1 MLWIKAFHIVFVTC
15 WFAGLFY
22 LPRIFVNLALL
33 APGAAAERARLLL
46 MARKLLRFTTLLSA
60 PALALGVWLWLG
72 YGIGRGPG
80 SGWMH
85 AKLAVVLLVIG
96 YHHGCGRLLRQPAD
110 GRCRRSPGGLDGRQ
124 GGGGAAGDR
133 LPPWLRPAVAPTGR
147 WPLPPQPGVAALVQ
161 RTAAAAADGG
171 GAAGGA
177 QAVLTPA
184 RMHQSSAGPLALS
197 YAALIVFASL
207 FPFEGWRAQGID
219 PLVFLLGA
227 LPPPYWTWFDVL
239 TNAAGYAPLGFL
251 LALGLLRTGSGRRAV
266 LLATLAGALLSLAM
280 EFLQIY
286 LPRRVPSNLDLAL
299 NAAGALAGASI
310 AALLERLGVLGR
322 WHDWRERWL
331 LPDARGALVLLALWP
346 PALLFPA
353 AVPFGLGQVQQR
365 LETALIGWLAH
376 TPSMPSMPL
385 PDGLPLRQTA
395 LAPLSPGGELL
406 CVALLLLALPRRAC
420 AAMLLLALVWQLA
433 LLNQAPTSA
442 YFAQT
447 LQLWEQGRF
456 IRFYGLGQWLG
467 WLWPYATLLYV
478 LLRVSGRQRHEP
490 LS

>member
-1 MLWIKAFHIVFVTC
+1 MRTNILYMRTNPGGAPHGKSPSASGSGSAPGHVNCGHALDQSLSHRLRDLLVRRPV
-15 WFAGLFY
+15 
-22 LPRIFVNLALL
+22 LPAAHLRESGAARPGRGRRARAPVADGPQAAALYH
-33 APGAAAERARLLL
+33 AAVGAAAGAGGLALARLRHWPRPGQRLD
-46 MARKLLRFTTLLSA
+46 ARQA
-60 PALALGVWLWLG
+60 
-72 YGIGRGPG
+72 
-80 SGWMH
+80 
-85 AKLAVVLLVIG
+85 
-96 YHHGCGRLLRQPAD
+96 
-110 GRCRRSPGGLDGRQ
+110 RS
-124 GGGGAAGDR
+124 GAAGDR

-219 PLVFLLGA
+219 PLVFLLAA

-322 WHDWRERWL
+322 WHDWRDRWL
-331 LPDARGALVLLALWP
+331 LPDARGAMVLRALWP

-406 CVALLLLALPRRAC
+406 CVALGLLAPCLLGYCVIRR
-420 AAMLLLALVWQLA
+420 
-433 LLNQAPTSA
+433 
-442 YFAQT
+442 
-447 LQLWEQGRF
+447 
-456 IRFYGLGQWLG
+456 
-467 WLWPYATLLYV
+467 
-478 LLRVSGRQRHEP
+478 
-490 LS
+490 